1 MKSNYADLD
10 EFALHQNSQS
20 WQIASDFLAADL
32 EGS

>member
-10 EFALHQNSQS
+10 GFALHQNSQS
-20 WQIASDFLAADL
+20 LQIAVDVLAADL